1 MVLSYEQFKDKIK
14 NADKLLIYG
23 AGVVAYGA
31 YEAIG
36 MICEKRI
43 DAFIVSDSAENKKSL
58 AGVAIKQVSEELFD
72 GERTFV
78 LVATPEEYHAQIAE
92 MLKADACKNFAFL
105 TSHLEY
111 CLMGEYLK
119 MTEGIRCIEDE
130 EIIFDTAKANLDA
143 SIYMAISHKDKELV
157 KTYDEES
164 FVKKIQV
171 GASLTD
177 TVLTGADLFDNV
189 GENISTENPIY
200 GELTATYHAWKNDLH
215 DIMGLF
221 HYRRVLKVTK
231 EQLVMLDTGKADVIL
246 PLPFVCYP
254 DASGQYGRYLN
265 QEDIEVM
272 LEVLRD
278 SYPGIYDKA
287 TEVLKGKHLYNY
299 NMLIAKKEVFED
311 YCAWMFSL
319 LAEIAKRCE
328 AVSRERLPRY
338 IGRIGE
344 VLTSVY
350 FMINEKNWKIVHAEK
365 VWRT

>member
-1 MVLSYEQFKDKIK
+1 MALSYEQLKKLIK
-14 NADKLLIYG
+14 NADKLFIYG

-31 YEAIG
+31 YEAID
-36 MICEKRI
+36 MLCEKRI
-43 DAFIVSDSAENKKSL
+43 DAFIVSDSVEHKKSL
-58 AGVAIKQVSEELFD
+58 AGVAIKRVSEELFD
-72 GERTFV
+72 GERNFV
-78 LVATPEEYHAQIAE
+78 LVATPEEYHAQIAD
-92 MLKADACKNFAFL
+92 MLKVNACKNFAFL
-105 TSHLEY
+105 TSYLEY
-111 CLMGEYLK
+111 CLMGEFLK
-119 MTEGIRCIEDE
+119 KTEGIRCIEDE
-130 EIIFDTAKANLDA
+130 ETVFDTEEAILDA
-143 SIYMAISHKDKELV
+143 CIYMAISHNDKKLV

-189 GENISTENPIY
+189 GENISAENPIY
-200 GELTATYHAWKNDLH
+200 GELTATYHAWKNDSH

-221 HYRRVLKVTK
+221 HYRRVLNVTE
-231 EQLVMLDTGKADVIL
+231 EQLRILGTDKADVIL
-246 PLPFVCYP
+246 SLPFVCYP

-272 LEVLRD
+272 LEVLREKCPK
-278 SYPGIYDKA
+278 SYEAITTVLNDKY
-287 TEVLKGKHLYNY
+287 LYNY

-311 YCAWMFSL
+311 YCAWMFPL
-319 LAEIAKRCE
+319 LAEITKRCE
-328 AVSRERLPRY
+328 EVSRERLPRY

-350 FMINEKNWKIVHAEK
+350 FMINEKKWKIVHAEK

>member
-1 MVLSYEQFKDKIK
+1 MVLSYEQLKNKIK
-14 NADKLLIYG
+14 NADKLFIYG

-36 MICEKRI
+36 MLCEKRI

-72 GERTFV
+72 GERNFV

-92 MLKADACKNFAFL
+92 MLKANACKNFAFL
-105 TSHLEY
+105 TSYLEY

-119 MTEGIRCIEDE
+119 KTEGIRCIEDE
-130 EIIFDTAKANLDA
+130 KIVFAEKATLDA
-143 SIYMAISHKDKELV
+143 CVYMAISHNDKKLA

-171 GASLTD
+171 GVALAD
-177 TVLTGADLFDNV
+177 VVLTEADLFDNV

-221 HYRRVLKVTK
+221 HYRRVLNVTK
-231 EQLVMLDTGKADVIL
+231 EQLRILSTGKADVIL

-265 QEDIEVM
+265 QEDIEIM

-278 SYPGIYDKA
+278 SYPGLYDKA
-287 TEVLKGKHLYNY
+287 IEVLKGKHLYNY
-299 NMLIAKKEVFED
+299 NMLIAKKEVHQD
-311 YCAWMFSL
+311 YCAWMFPL